1 MNPINKDNTGSL
13 LFIAG
18 MFFVTAAAL
27 FSAADV
33 TAAPAKVEARVVA
46 VDTITVTATRLK

>member
-13 LFIAG
+13 VLIAG

>member
-1 MNPINKDNTGSL
+1 MNPTNKDNTGSIVL
-13 LFIAG
+13 IAG

-33 TAAPAKVEARVVA
+33 TAAPATIEARTVA
-46 VDTITVTATRLK
+46 VDTIVVTATRLK